1 MSIAREL
8 TVNQNGMTK
17 MIEILRRNF
26 TPDLYLREYLVNCI
40 QAIQRQNEGNG
51 HIIVD
56 VNDTLEDLQKIKK
69 ISFTDNGCGMS
80 LQDMRG
86 FINEL
91 ANSSEQKLDQE
102 NFGIGAKVSALTDN
116 KAGIH
121 YESWKDGKGIAI
133 LLGYDP
139 VAKKYG
145 LQKFDNGEDY
155 QELDAGVKPKIID
168 KHGTRVTL
176 MGHSI
181 DQNTMNK
188 NENISGTEEAWIY
201 SNITRR
207 FFKLPENIKIQ
218 IRIGHH
224 RPKED
229 TRHNYLA
236 NVCGQQSAL
245 NKNSTNLGIKQ
256 VAGAKIY
263 WWIIKDKIE
272 SHGRELLSGHTATLF
287 EDEITNYGIGK
298 SNLSKRFGIIFGFK
312 NVVLLI
318 EPNKETHQYDMGR
331 KGVVRKDGG
340 NLEIDK
346 WAEEFSKN
354 MPEKLKEYV
363 DQHLNDCDSDDIK
376 DIKKQLKKFMKYFNI
391 SHYQKRPDGELE
403 NVIEIG
409 NLSGGFRGGEG
420 NIKNPTIGPNA
431 GKTAELLSVLED
443 VKKRK
448 EKVKMEKAD
457 PWPNI
462 IWVTNQE
469 NRNDDEE
476 VREDGEI
483 EDKLAEFHDS
493 QNTIK
498 ANMDFEGYKDL
509 MRQFS
514 EEYEGY
520 ADPDVLNNTVIKV
533 VRTEIT
539 KMLLQHVA
547 YAKYLKGRNKYWK
560 TEEFENMISSE
571 VLTSILAQKATLIPQ
586 IKRQI
591 QAKLGI
597 TNKQHQKE
605 GVNDV

>member
-1 MSIAREL
+1 MTIAREL
-8 TVNQNGMTK
+8 TLNQNGMTAWL
-17 MIEILRRNF
+17 ELLRRNF
-26 TPDLYLREYLVNCI
+26 TPDIYLREYLVNSI

-51 HIIVD
+51 HIIID
-56 VNDTLEDLQKIKK
+56 ANDTLESLENIKK
-69 ISFTDNGCGMS
+69 ISFTDNGCGMT
-80 LQDMRG
+80 LEDMRS
-86 FINEL
+86 FINQL
-91 ANSSEQKLDQE
+91 ASSSEKVLDQE
-102 NFGIGAKVSALTDN
+102 NFGVGAKGAALSDN
-116 KAGIH
+116 KQGIQ

-133 LLGYDP
+133 VLGYDP
-139 VAKKYG
+139 IAEKYG

-155 QELDAGVKPKIID
+155 QELDLGAKPKIID

-176 MGHSI
+176 FGNSL

-188 NENISGTEEAWIY
+188 NENISGTQEAWIF

-207 FFKLPENIKIQ
+207 FFNLPKNIKIQ

-236 NVCGQQSAL
+236 NVYGQHQAL
-245 NKNSTNLGIKQ
+245 NKNSIDLGIKE
-256 VAGAKIY
+256 VAGAKIH
-263 WWIIKDKIE
+263 WWIIKDKTE

-287 EDEITNYGIGK
+287 ENEITDYGIGK

-312 NVVLLI
+312 NVVLYI
-318 EPNKETHQYDMGR
+318 EPDRETHQYDLGR
-331 KGVVRKDGG
+331 KEVVKKDGG
-340 NLEIDK
+340 SLEIDK
-346 WAEEFSKN
+346 WTEEFQKN

-376 DIKKQLKKFMKYFNI
+376 DVKKQLKKFMKYFNI
-391 SHYQKRPDGELE
+391 SHYQKRPNGELE

-409 NLSGGFRGGEG
+409 TLSGGFRGGEG
-420 NIKNPTIGPNA
+420 NIKNPTTGPNA

-457 PWPNI
+457 PYPNI
-462 IWVTNQE
+462 IWVTSQE
-469 NRNDDEE
+469 NRKDDEKI
-476 VREDGEI
+476 REDGEI
-483 EDKLAEFHDS
+483 EDKLAEFYDS
-493 QNTIK
+493 QNIIK

-509 MRQFS
+509 IREFS
-514 EEYEGY
+514 KEYEGS
-520 ADPDVLNNTVIKV
+520 ADPDVLNNTVVKV
-533 VRTEIT
+533 VRLEIT
-539 KMLLQHVA
+539 KMLLQHVI

-560 TEEFENMISSE
+560 TEEFEKMISSE
-571 VLTSILAQKATLIPQ
+571 VLTSVLAQKATLIPQ

-591 QAKLGI
+591 HTKLGL

-605 GVNDV
+605 GANNI